1 MRFMILGYATEASEA
16 GTPPSTEAFA
26 EMGKYLDEIVKAGV
40 LLDAQGLLPT
50 ARGARVTCKSGQRIV
65 TDGPFT
71 EAKELVAG
79 FTLIQVKSKE
89 EAIEWVKR
97 APYQEGTTVEIRQ
110 VFEPEDFG
118 PTKTA
123 EQHADTERR
132 RAEVK
137 AQHG

>member
-1 MRFMILGYATEASEA
+1 MRFMILGYATE
-16 GTPPSTEAFA
+16 STEAGVPPTTEA
-26 EMGKYLDEIVKAGV
+26 LAAMGQYLDEIVKAGV

-50 ARGARVTCKSGQRIV
+50 ARGARVTCKGGKRIV

-79 FTLIQVKSKE
+79 FTLIEVKSKE

-97 APYQEGTTVEIRQ
+97 APYQEGTTAEIRQ
-110 VFEPEDFG
+110 VFAPEDFG
-118 PTKTA
+118 PNKTE